1 MSLPIESLYSA
12 YLACGG
18 VSTDTRRI
26 GPNTLFFALKGKNFN
41 GNEFAGPALAGGARY
56 AVVDEAAYAV
66 DERYLLVNDTLRALQ
81 QLALHHRRQLAIPFL
96 AIGGSNGKT
105 TTKELIHAVLRQ
117 RYRTY
122 ATPGNLNNHI
132 GVPLTLLAIDG
143 SVEMAVIEMGADRK
157 GEMTEL
163 LRIGEPTHGLITNIG
178 KEHLETFGGLAGVM
192 EGEGELYDFLS
203 ESQEVVFINSR
214 EPLLR
219 EVETGRPRHFSE
231 RVRFPEPG
239 DYLHCEL
246 LESSPFVVYRHE
258 NGQRVETQLTG
269 AYNFE
274 NVAAALCV
282 GKYFG
287 VPAEQANA
295 AVAAYQPEN
304 NRSQIVRQG
313 TNTILLDAYNANP
326 SSVQAALQNFR
337 ALKADKKVV
346 ILGDM
351 LELGDY
357 APAEHRRV
365 GELVAES
372 GFDTVVLCG
381 NLMQHALGP
390 NPGAYYFP
398 DKFSL
403 HNWLA
408 DHPFAGAHVLV
419 KGSRSLSLESV
430 LPFIAG

>member
-313 TNTILLDAYNANP
+313 TNVILLDAYNANP

-430 LPFIAG
+430 LPFIVG

>member
-1 MSLPIESLYSA
+1 MSSPIESLYSA
-12 YLACGG
+12 YLASGG
-18 VSTDTRRI
+18 VATDTRQI
-26 GPNTLFFALKGKNFN
+26 GPNALFFALKGKNFN
-41 GNEFAGPALAGGARY
+41 GNEFAGQALEKGARY

-81 QLALHHRRQLAIPFL
+81 QLARHHRRQLMIPFL

-122 ATPGNLNNHI
+122 ATQGNLNNHI
-132 GVPLTLLAIDG
+132 GVPLTLLAIDQR
-143 SVEMAVIEMGADRK
+143 VEIAVIEMGADRG

-178 KEHLETFGGLAGVM
+178 KEHLETFGGLEGVM
-192 EGEGELYDFLS
+192 QGEGELYDFLS

-219 EVETGRPRHFSE
+219 EVETSKPRHFSE
-231 RVRFPEPG
+231 RIRFPEPG
-239 DYLHCEL
+239 DYLRCEL

-282 GKYFG
+282 GKYFE
-287 VPAEQANA
+287 VPPELANA

-304 NRSQIVRQG
+304 NRSQIVRKG
-313 TNTILLDAYNANP
+313 TNTVLLDAYNANP
-326 SSVQAALQNFR
+326 SSVEAALRNFR
-337 ALKADKKVV
+337 TLKAEKKVV

-372 GFDTVVLCG
+372 GFGTVILCG
-381 NLMQHALGP
+381 PLMQHALEV

-419 KGSRSLSLESV
+419 KGSRSLRLESV
-430 LPFIAG
+430 LPFIAE